1 METLNIFRILFL
13 GLKQENSPI
22 KEGSKTVR
30 LGNTLKNKFF
40 SVSRVFEAVYGPWG

>member
-22 KEGSKTVR
+22 KEGPKTVR
-30 LGNTLKNKFF
+30 LGKTVKSITV